1 MMEPWAIPLVS
12 FVVGV
17 ATGAAGKYLA
27 DKFTDQRRDEA
38 KNKKAKQEFN
48 KIRSQMPEL
57 IAEMKADFNRH
68 ENDSTREFVILPSD
82 KVTFNS
88 TQSRFIYYENQ
99 HQNLKGQIDVLEN
112 HGYIIDVTF
121 SNAPIYRIT
130 EEFWRRVLRA

>member
-1 MMEPWAIPLVS
+1 MEPWAIPLVS

-130 EEFWRRVLRA
+130 EEFWSRVLRA

>member
-130 EEFWRRVLRA
+130 EEFWSRVLRA